1 MQVACLGGVAED
13 FAPAW
18 LFLIRLCFDGSKNL
32 LELSDDFFIVDRLVE
47 ETADGVFGL
56 AKKIST
62 TIKTYDRSV
71 TYLINLPSLR
81 QPPRRLAQ
89 ERTESQNDHRE
100 QDLTRDREP
109 PLQRAVGI

>member
-47 ETADGVFGL
+47 
-56 AKKIST
+56 
-62 TIKTYDRSV
+62 
-71 TYLINLPSLR
+71 
-81 QPPRRLAQ
+81 
-89 ERTESQNDHRE
+89 
-100 QDLTRDREP
+100 
-109 PLQRAVGI
+109 